1 MSETKAKMAIKPE
14 EIFRLHPKIRWTAF
28 SSDNGE
34 VLFSQ
39 MRPGVESYTSNG
51 EDRCFMEL
59 GPLFMTSLAE
69 RLTPSGK
76 AGGVESIVVSL
87 GKDSVLLMKVEKGYL
102 ALSADRADAVEV
114 FVGVAPIIR
123 DRYVKASLS

>member
-1 MSETKAKMAIKPE
+1 MTETKAKMLITPE
-14 EIFRLHPKIRWTAF
+14 EIFRLHPKIRWAAF

-39 MRPGVESYTSNG
+39 MRPGVESYTSNR
-51 EDRCFMEL
+51 EDRSFMEL

-76 AGGVESIVVSL
+76 AGNVESIVVTL
-87 GKDSVLLMKVEKGYL
+87 TKDSVLLMQVEKGYL
-102 ALSADRADAVEV
+102 ALSAERSDAVEV
-114 FVGVAPIIR
+114 FLKVAPMIR
-123 DRYVKASLS
+123 KRYT